1 MKIAVAGGT
10 GVVGHHVVEVA
21 HARGHETVILARSA
35 GIDLLRG
42 EGLAA
47 ALTGVDIVI
56 DVTSTATAAG
66 AESVRFFS
74 SVTDNL
80 LQAEQSAGTHHHI
93 ALSIIG
99 ATKVNAGYYAGKKA
113 QEDLV
118 TASVVPWTIL
128 RAAQFHEFA
137 TQIIPQGKVGPLQIV
152 PTMIAQPIAAAEVA
166 AVLVEI
172 AEGDPRGLA
181 TDLAGPKTE
190 RMSDLVRRYLRA
202 TGSRRPVLQVTL
214 PGAWWRGLRDGAI
227 LPGPDAR
234 LGTQTFDE
242 WLAALVAAE

>member
-1 MKIAVAGGT
+1 MRIAVAGGT
-10 GVVGHHVVEVA
+10 GVVGHHVVEIA
-21 HARGHETVILARSA
+21 RARGHETVILARSA

-42 EGLAA
+42 EGLAT
-47 ALTGVDIVI
+47 ALSGVDVVI
-56 DVTSTATAAG
+56 DVTSTSTAAA

-74 SVTDNL
+74 SVTANL
-80 LQAEQSAGTHHHI
+80 LDAEERSGVRHHV

-99 ATKVNAGYYAGKKA
+99 ATTVNAGYYAGKKA

-118 TASVVPWTIL
+118 TASATPWTIL

-152 PTMIAQPIAAAEVA
+152 PTMVAQPIAAAEVA
-166 AVLVEI
+166 AVLVET
-172 AEGDPRGLA
+172 AEGAPQGLA
-181 TDLAGPKTE
+181 TELAGPKTE

-202 TGSRRPVLQVTL
+202 RGSRRPVLQVTL
-214 PGAWWRGLRDGAI
+214 PGAWWRGLRDGTI
-227 LPGPDAR
+227 LPGPHAR

-242 WLAALVAAE
+242 WLTGQVG